1 LLVLSVA
8 LIIRNAFVCW
18 KLNSNINM
26 SGTIR
31 TFIAFELPP
40 AVISL
45 LREVQQKLKRLK
57 LRARWVRPENIHL
70 TLKFLGDIQPGDVD
84 RIGVAMADAAGE
96 FGPFS
101 LAVKGLGVFPGIKR
115 PRVIWVGIGGD
126 AQGLFAL
133 QNRLAEN
140 LVPLGFSVEK
150 RAFKAHLTLGR
161 IKHAA
166 KPEIIRQMIDEF
178 TDLNSEDFILK
189 QLILYKSDLKPSGAV
204 YSRLKQARLG
214 MTNVDGFAGGGSNEG
229 TI

>member
-1 LLVLSVA
+1 
-8 LIIRNAFVCW
+8 
-18 KLNSNINM
+18 M
-26 SGTIR
+26 SATIR

-40 AVISL
+40 AVIAL
-45 LREVQQKLKRLK
+45 LRGVQQKLKRLN

-126 AQGLFAL
+126 THALLAL
-133 QNRLAEN
+133 QNRLEEKLA
-140 LVPLGFSVEK
+140 PLGFPAEK

-161 IKHAA
+161 IKHAGN
-166 KPEIIRQMIDEF
+166 PEIIRQIINDLS
-178 TDLNSEDFILK
+178 DLNSEDFILK
-189 QLILYKSDLKPSGAV
+189 QLILFKSDLKPSGAV
-204 YSRLKQARLG
+204 YSYVKQAKLAK
-214 MTNVDGFAGGGSNEG
+214 TNVD
-229 TI
+229 